1 MLFTKDDC
9 DFIKSQWDK
18 NNVLDE
24 STNKYA
30 EYKGNKVKL
39 KTSSVKANYVNITNP
54 KVLNFVLDKLN
65 PLGIKSIS
73 NRQVSIM
80 KYVAGQYF
88 GPHKDY
94 SDYGTQRLN
103 RTIVV
108 QLSDDKEYTGG
119 DLIVENKPQ
128 SRSIGSCISIRSNQ
142 IHEVTK
148 ITAGTRMTLV
158 VFLLDKDIIFNTSL
172 I

>member
-1 MLFTKDDC
+1 MLFTNDDC

-18 NNVLDE
+18 NKVLDE
-24 STNKYA
+24 SYNKYA
-30 EYKGNKVKL
+30 EFKGNKVKL

-54 KVLNFVLDKLN
+54 EVLNFILDRLN

-73 NRQVSIM
+73 NREVSIM
-80 KYVAGQYF
+80 KYSSGQYF

-94 SDYGTQRLN
+94 SYYGSDRLN
-103 RTIVV
+103 RTIVI
-108 QLSDDKEYTGG
+108 QLSNDKEYTGG
-119 DLIVENKPQ
+119 DLIVENITQ
-128 SRSIGSCISIRSNQ
+128 SRLKGSCISIRSNQ
-142 IHEVTK
+142 IHEVTE

-158 VFLLDKDIIFNTSL
+158 VFLLDKDIIFNTTL